1 MDLWLKQ
8 VGLLTFTHVNFVK
21 GNVLCLSGDIS
32 EDVVKL
38 LYETAERIEESFS
51 VLQVWDI
58 LTPRSKVGQR

>member
-1 MDLWLKQ
+1 M
-8 VGLLTFTHVNFVK
+8 GLLTFTHVNFVK
-21 GNVLCLSGDIS
+21 GNVLCLSDDIS

-38 LYETAERIEESFS
+38 LYETAERIESFS

>member
-1 MDLWLKQ
+1 MKAGGIIDIYSCK
-8 VGLLTFTHVNFVK
+8 FCE